1 VPRKQG
7 STPGLKGAVSADGGP
22 RPNISKAE
30 QIKAIEAKKRKE
42 AHELEKAKLDAIE
55 EKIQAP
61 ARELK
66 KRRSR
71 SKRRG
76 TIKTISLKVE
86 PGATYPHDKLTKRRN
101 RDNTIWT

>member
-55 EKIQAP
+55 EKIQA
-61 ARELK
+61 ARKRIEEK
-66 KRRSR
+66 K
-71 SKRRG
+71 KQ
-76 TIKTISLKVE
+76 K
-86 PGATYPHDKLTKRRN
+86 
-101 RDNTIWT
+101 